1 MGIKTILASVAVVAA
16 AATGGYWYY
25 SPILSMQTMR
35 SAAEAR
41 DAETFNRHVDYP
53 KLRESFKG
61 QMAAMVAE
69 QLGNNGGSGA
79 ESLGAM
85 LGLAMLNPM
94 VDALVRPE
102 VVMRAMQSG
111 ELEPKGQQGSGGP
124 QGQQNSGHRED
135 VQWEIERKGFNRV
148 IAYGMEPGST
158 DTSKAFG
165 VVFDR
170 YGFSEWKLTEVR
182 LPQDALR

>member
-1 MGIKTILASVAVVAA
+1 MGIKTIGAGLVVAVAVT
-16 AATGGYWYY
+16 TGGYWYY

-35 SAAEAR
+35 DAAQAR
-41 DAETFNRHVDYP
+41 DAETFNRYVDYP

-69 QLGNNGGSGA
+69 QLGSNGSSGA

-111 ELEPKGQQGSGGP
+111 ELEPSGRQGSPGSQGG
-124 QGQQNSGHRED
+124 QNTGNRED
-135 VQWEIERKGFNRV
+135 VRWDIQRQGLNRV
-148 IAYGMEPGST
+148 IAYGLEPGTT

-182 LPQDALR
+182 LPQDTLR